1 MRGEI
6 ESHSHILE
14 QEQRNWTAAPE
25 PQKTG
30 EERDPI
36 FEMLSHAEKCCVQK
50 VKKIKNIK
58 RFAMERRVLQ
68 VRVGCCVHIICL
80 PSGEEGT

>member
-25 PQKTG
+25 PQKAG

-50 VKKIKNIK
+50 VKPKKK
-58 RFAMERRVLQ
+58 SLQ
-68 VRVGCCVHIICL
+68 CKDVFYRLWLDAVC
-80 PSGEEGT
+80 T